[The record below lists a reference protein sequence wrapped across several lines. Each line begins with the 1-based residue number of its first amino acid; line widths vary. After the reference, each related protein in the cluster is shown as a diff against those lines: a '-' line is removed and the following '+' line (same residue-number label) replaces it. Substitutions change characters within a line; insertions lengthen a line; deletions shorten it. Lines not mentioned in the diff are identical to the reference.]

1 MVPYHEGDARMKA
14 VILAAGIGSR
24 LHPFTADRPK
34 VLVDVKGVPLLF
46 RTLDRLAQVGITG
59 SDIIV
64 VSGYREDVLKARL
77 ADAGRGATVVFN
89 PKFDTWNN
97 FYSLYVAKDALGGQS
112 FLQVDGDVLFDEKVL
127 PRMLAFS
134 GAAAMA
140 IDVRPELDAE
150 TMKVEAE
157 PSDNR
162 IRAIAKTLDPRRS
175 LGEYIG
181 ITKIDASASEL
192 LFAELAKLPGEGLTS
207 EYYEHAYHRLAQRG
221 TVPFYAVDVHDCR
234 TTEID
239 DARDLER
246 AESLV

>member
-1 MVPYHEGDARMKA
+1 MKA

-46 RTLDRLAQVGITG
+46 RTMDRLAQVGITG
-59 SDIIV
+59 RDVIV

-77 ADAGRGATVVFN
+77 AGAGLGATVVFN

-97 FYSLYVAKDALGGQS
+97 FYSLYVAKDAIGADS
-112 FLQVDGDVLFDEKVL
+112 FLQVDGDVLFDERVL
-127 PRMLAFS
+127 PRMLAAQ
-134 GAAAMA
+134 GAATMA
-140 IDVRPELDAE
+140 IDVRTELDAE
-150 TMKVEAE
+150 TMKVETH
-157 PSDNR
+157 DGK
-162 IRAIAKTLDPRRS
+162 IRAVAKTLDPSRS

-181 ITKIDASASEL
+181 ITKIDASVSGL
-192 LFAELAKLPGEGLTS
+192 LFAELGELAGEGLTN
-207 EYYEHAYHRLAQRG
+207 EYYEHAYHRLAQREA
-221 TVPFYAVDVHDCR
+221 VPFFAVDVHDCR

-239 DARDLER
+239 DAKDLER